1 MLSYAVTAG
10 GLDDAEAVPRGWM
23 LTLVSSYGEFTGEP
37 VGSVAVLSAYCDV
50 LNAGTLAGCV
60 LFACTGIT
68 KAVFVSVIVGLAE
81 ATLAVD
87 VKVVIPI
94 PSLLSSVK
102 VATGTSAEV
111 NPRYSE
117 PVDTGCVAEATV
129 APIKAVVL
137 ENVLLQVKLLSSYAC
152 RTVLV

>member
-1 MLSYAVTAG
+1 MV
-10 GLDDAEAVPRGWM
+10 VWM
-23 LTLVSSYGEFTGEP
+23 LIIGLSYGEFTGEP

-50 LNAGTLAGCV
+50 LKPGTLAGCV

-68 KAVFVSVIVGLAE
+68 KAVFVSVRVDLAE

-117 PVDTGCVAEATV
+117 PVDTGCVAEATWRPRCTPRAWTSV
-129 APIKAVVL
+129 EP
-137 ENVLLQVKLLSSYAC
+137 LLADNSTGES
-152 RTVLV
+152 